1 MIEGIKNCG
10 NENYLNNYWTN
21 RMIQDLSKIVVKN
34 ENNDLGS
41 VLKEPSESKPIY
53 NLTFIDMSE
62 HEQKIDKHINEK
74 VIYKKKKMNPFFLE
88 KKAVL
93 GKKNNL

>member
-62 HEQKIDKHINEK
+62 HEKKIDEHIHKK
-74 VIYKKKKMNPFFLE
+74 VFKKDKDTDNKIIYQ
-88 KKAVL
+88 
-93 GKKNNL
+93 KNI